1 MNILDEIKKK
11 NLESEKV
18 FRYFSEIAAIPHGSG
33 NTKQISD
40 YLAAFAKDHG
50 LEYYQDEA
58 GNVIIIQEATA
69 GYEGASPV
77 ILQGHMDM
85 VCEKESGCAID
96 FKREGP
102 DLYVD
107 GDFLKARGTTLGG
120 DDGIAVAY
128 ALAIL
133 DSPEIAH
140 PRLEV
145 VLTVDEEIGL
155 LGAECIDLSMLKGKS
170 MLNIDSDVEGHFLTS
185 CAGGATIKSE
195 IPVSYIRQKGLSVS
209 VTVTGLSG
217 GHSGSEIDKEHAN
230 ANLLMGRFLKYASDR
245 MEIGIAELSGGLK
258 DNAIPRECRAKLV
271 IPAEKEAE
279 FTGYVKEMEQIF
291 QKEYA
296 VADPGVVIVAEAEAE
311 AEHSILSF
319 ASMTK
324 VIYYLR
330 SVPDGVLHYSKVIPG
345 LVETSANLG
354 IMLLGEALFTV
365 TSSARS
371 SVSSRKEDVIDRISH
386 LAAFLGGETTV
397 SGDYPAWEYRGESAV
412 RSIVSEVY
420 RELSGEEP
428 VFEAIH
434 AGLECGIFSGK
445 IADLDA
451 VSFGPDNFDIHT
463 PKERLSISS
472 TERVYRFLV
481 ELLKRWK
488 K

>member
-1 MNILDEIKKK
+1 MDEIKKR
-11 NLESEKV
+11 NLASEKV
-18 FRYFSEIAAIPHGSG
+18 FHYFSEIAAIPHGSG

-50 LEYYQDEA
+50 LEHYRDEA
-58 GNVIIIQEATA
+58 NNIIIIQEATP
-69 GYEGASPV
+69 GYENAGPL

-85 VCEKESGCAID
+85 VCEKESGCTID
-96 FKREGP
+96 FERDGL

-120 DDGIAVAY
+120 DDGVAVAY

-195 IPVSYIRQKGLSVS
+195 IPVSYIRQKGLSVA
-209 VTVTGLSG
+209 VAVTGLSG

-230 ANLLMGRFLKYASDR
+230 ADLLMGRFLKYVSDR

-258 DNAIPRECRAKLV
+258 DNAIPRECRAGLV
-271 IPAEKEAE
+271 IPAAKEAE
-279 FTGYVKEMEQIF
+279 FSGYAKDMEQIF

-296 VADPGVVIVAEAEAE
+296 VSDPGVVIAVSAEGEG
-311 AEHSILSF
+311 EHAILSF

-330 SVPDGVLHYSKVIPG
+330 SVPDGVLHYSKVMPG

-354 IMLLGEALFTV
+354 IMSLDGELFSA

-371 SVSSRKEDVIDRISH
+371 SVSSRKADVIDRISH
-386 LAAFLGGETTV
+386 LTAFLGGEAAV
-397 SGDYPAWEYRGESAV
+397 SGDYPAWEYCAESVLRGVV
-412 RSIVSEVY
+412 REVY
-420 RELSGEEP
+420 REMSGGEP

-434 AGLECGIFSGK
+434 EIGRAH
-445 IADLDA
+445 
-451 VSFGPDNFDIHT
+451 V
-463 PKERLSISS
+463 
-472 TERVYRFLV
+472 
-481 ELLKRWK
+481 
-488 K
+488 